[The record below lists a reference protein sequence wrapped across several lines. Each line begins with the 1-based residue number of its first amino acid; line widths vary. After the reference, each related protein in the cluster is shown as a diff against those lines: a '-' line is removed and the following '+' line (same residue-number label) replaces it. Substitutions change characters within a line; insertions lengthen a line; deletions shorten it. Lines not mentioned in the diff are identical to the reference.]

1 MIKSKEEYGK
11 VVRQFEK
18 DRKTD
23 KEHEFLE
30 YLKEGRL
37 EKLITIWNSEKDN
50 LIEPLDLAEARGFA
64 WKLRSTRRLVLGEFK
79 DLTEDSIPMVESSD
93 ILNKRSDHL
102 KELIKIKRGD
112 IFLCVEDV
120 ISEGDNSTILYKKD
134 KVYIS
139 DIDGCITSE
148 EGKTDEEWDLP
159 MYYSEFLTHFKRCEN
174 PGLKPHKLVEIK
186 SGEKFKCIKD
196 YRDEITNKTLFISGN
211 IYKSKHSGELYD
223 GEKWNIEFDGMLL
236 SKFQEHFVKI

>member
-37 EKLITIWNSEKDN
+37 EKLITIWNSEKDS

-64 WKLRSTRRLVLGEFK
+64 WKLRSMRRLVLSEFK
-79 DLTEDSIPMVESSD
+79 DLTEDSIPTVESSD
-93 ILNKRSDHL
+93 ILNKRADHL

-112 IFLCVEDV
+112 TFKCVEDV
-120 ISEGDNSTILYKKD
+120 ISEDGSNTVLYKKD

-148 EGKTDEEWDLP
+148 EENTQEEWDSP
-159 MYYSEFLTHFKRCEN
+159 IDYPDFLTHFKRCEN
-174 PGLKPHKLVEIK
+174 PGLKPHELVKIK

-196 YRDEITNKTLFISGN
+196 YHDEIDNEVMFTSGN
-211 IYKSKHSGELYD
+211 IYESRNSGDLYD
-223 GEKWNIEFDGMLL
+223 GEKWNVGFDGMLL
-236 SKFQEHFVKI
+236 SKFQEHFIKI